1 MKRKFVSL
9 MLATAMTAAVLAGCG
24 GDGGDGGND
33 GGSQPSDEGTSDE
46 TGSGDQQAPEDEG
59 QTPSAG
65 GGSVYLL
72 NFKPESNNQ
81 WQKLAETYTEQTGVS
96 VTVLTAAEGTY
107 SQTQQAE
114 MAKGDEAPTI
124 FNIGNATAAQ
134 T

>member
-65 GGSVYLL
+65 GSVYLL
-72 NFKPESNNQ
+72 NFKPESNDSGRS
-81 WQKLAETYTEQTGVS
+81 WQRLIRSRPAYR
-96 VTVLTAAEGTY
+96 LPY
-107 SQTQQAE
+107 
-114 MAKGDEAPTI
+114 
-124 FNIGNATAAQ
+124 
-134 T
+134 